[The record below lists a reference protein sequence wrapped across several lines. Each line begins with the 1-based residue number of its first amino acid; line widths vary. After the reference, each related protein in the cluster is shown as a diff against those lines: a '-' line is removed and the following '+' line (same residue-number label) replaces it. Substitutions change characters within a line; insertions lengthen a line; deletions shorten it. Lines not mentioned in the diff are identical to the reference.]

1 MEEAVQWL
9 SYTYLYVRMLRNPSL
24 YGVTQD
30 DLQNDPVCQP
40 NKPFLFACLLALAC
54 SCLLARD
61 SALTVCR
68 LLSAETGTV
77 QDELD
82 SHGCVAA

>member
-1 MEEAVQWL
+1 MLNFFFFFSGTVQNMEEAVQWL

-40 NKPFLFACLLALAC
+40 NKPFLFACLLLLAC
-54 SCLLARD
+54 KGFSTHSLPFAI
-61 SALTVCR
+61 CR
-68 LLSAETGTV
+68 NWNGSG
-77 QDELD
+77 
-82 SHGCVAA
+82 